1 MTDATTRREHGHELY
16 LKVTEAHE
24 GHDILYIYGRVV
36 LDLFKIEPR
45 GDGWE
50 LMPEDDSRKTD
61 SRKTWR
67 RKQVVGS

>member
-1 MTDATTRREHGHELY
+1 MTDKTERR
-16 LKVTEAHE
+16 
-24 GHDILYIYGRVV
+24 HDLFIQVKAYDGFEEFYAYGRGV
-36 LDLFKIEPR
+36 LSLSKFEPR

-50 LMPEDDSRKTD
+50 LVTEDA